1 MDKLTRKYRF
11 GKVIFL
17 LLVCTLGS
25 SLICVLGSPS
35 AAQAQKLIIGV
46 LVGLTGSTAEFG
58 NQAQSM
64 TKLIDEEI
72 QEAGG
77 ITIKGKKVEVLF
89 KYYDTESTAEVSS
102 IATQRAISD
111 GVQILIAA
119 PQSAATFSASERSER
134 AGVPMIDPY
143 CTTDRLTERGFKYYF
158 RVGSPNDVAVQESMH
173 YLLWQEKRT
182 GVRMKNVAIFT
193 VDNVTGTDKGNA
205 YAKWIPKLAPHWNIE
220 KHVAYPPA
228 TRDFTVYLSDL
239 KSKGVEALL
248 GLAYPN
254 DSILITRQLREI
266 NYNVKAIH
274 GVHGGH
280 YNPEYGEVLQWQAI
294 GTTNTCWFAPF
305 SKGIPGLTEL
315 NEKYKKR
322 YGVDIPQNAANV
334 AVAISLAIEVAQ
346 RASSLDPEAFRK
358 ALVSTDLTKKG
369 YKKGEWWWIETC
381 GAKFDEK
388 GQNIRMTS
396 TTSVWSTPTRFEVVY
411 PEEFAQTVTP
421 WPRLTWEELEKK
433 YARQFPLG
441 KK

>member
-1 MDKLTRKYRF
+1 MKKFRF
-11 GKVIFL
+11 GKIIFL
-17 LLVCTLGS
+17 ILAFILGS
-25 SLICVLGSPS
+25 SLICVLGLPSP
-35 AAQAQKLIIGV
+35 AQAEKLIIGV
-46 LVGLTGSTAEFG
+46 LVGLTGSTADFG
-58 NQAQSM
+58 KQVQTMA
-64 TKLIDEEI
+64 KLIDEEI

-77 ITIKGKKVEVLF
+77 IAIRGKKVEVDF

-102 IATQRAISD
+102 LATQRGISD
-111 GVQILIAA
+111 GVQIFIAA

-143 CTTDRLTERGFKYYF
+143 CTTDRLSERGFKYYF
-158 RVGSPNDVAVQESMH
+158 RIGAPNNVAVAHSME

-193 VDNVTGTDKGNA
+193 VDNVTGRDKGNA
-205 YAKWIPKLAPHWNIE
+205 YARWIPKMAPHWKVE
-220 KHVAYPPA
+220 KFIAYPPD
-228 TRDFTVYLSDL
+228 TRDFTVYLNDL

-266 NYNVKAIH
+266 NYNTNTIH

-305 SKGIPGLTEL
+305 SKGIPGLMKL

-334 AVAISLAIEVAQ
+334 AVAISAAIDVAQ
-346 RASSLDPEAFRK
+346 RADSFNPEAMRN
-358 ALVSTDLTKKG
+358 ALVKTDLTRKG

-388 GQNIRMTS
+388 GQNTRMTT
-396 TTSVWSTPTRFEVVY
+396 TTSMWTTPTRFEVVY
-411 PEEFAQTVTP
+411 PEEYAQVVAP
-421 WPRLTWEELEKK
+421 WPRLTWALLEKK
-433 YARQFPLG
+433 YASKFPVG